1 MTKEGSEK
9 EGMEV
14 HIASTGRGLI
24 IGEMREERG
33 EGNNRGGKGAGGGD
47 CVYISFFTGGKRAVL
62 CIELTTCTN
71 PQPGFLAAIR
81 QEYMFNRE
89 NRKSVYCGS

>member
-33 EGNNRGGKGAGGGD
+33 EGNNRGGKGGRGVGI
-47 CVYISFFTGGKRAVL
+47 V
-62 CIELTTCTN
+62 
-71 PQPGFLAAIR
+71 
-81 QEYMFNRE
+81 YMFHFSLGGNE
-89 NRKSVYCGS
+89 LFFV